1 MCGFSLTAYR
11 VRCVIYLSSQADWGL
26 VVTVISFGEQGPT
39 LMNWL
44 DQYFGVTAK
53 GSTLRTEFFAGMATF
68 LTMAYIIVV
77 NPAIL
82 SKGGLDFGSVFVA
95 TIIAAIV
102 GSLIMGLWANW
113 PVALAPGMGLNA
125 FFTFGVVLGMKQ
137 PWEVALGAVFIS
149 GVLFLVLSLT
159 GLREWVINSIPKS
172 LKLGIGAGIGM
183 FLAIIGLKNAGVVVD
198 NPATLVGLGEFTSL
212 PVLLFLV
219 GFSIMVV
226 LDRLRIPGGIVIGIV
241 AVSVIGWL
249 SGASELQGIVGT
261 VPSLEPTL
269 LKLDIQGAVTA
280 TMIGVVFAF
289 LFVDFFDTAGTLTS
303 VANIAGKI
311 DENGKIENIGRAVI
325 SDSVAT
331 IAGALVGTSNTTSYI
346 ESAAGIKEGGRTGLT
361 AVVVAVFFLL
371 CLGFA
376 PLAQSIPAYA
386 TGAALVFVATHFM
399 RNMLDID
406 WDDVTEYAPAVLAAI
421 LMPLTFSIANGIA
434 IGFLTYAVVKIF
446 SGRLSDANPA
456 VLLVAVLGALHYVF
470 G

>member
-1 MCGFSLTAYR
+1 MK
-11 VRCVIYLSSQADWGL
+11 
-26 VVTVISFGEQGPT
+26 
-39 LMNWL
+39 WL
-44 DQYFGVTAK
+44 DQYFGITEK
-53 GSTLRTEFFAGMATF
+53 GSSIRTELLAGLATF

-82 SKGGLDFGSVFVA
+82 SSAGLDFGAVFVA
-95 TIIAAIV
+95 TIVAAVV
-102 GSLIMGLWANW
+102 GSAIMGFWANW

-125 FFTFGVVLGMKQ
+125 FFTFGIVLGMKQ
-137 PWEVALGAVFIS
+137 PWEVALGAVFVS

-198 NPATLVGLGEFTSL
+198 HPATLVGLGDFTSL
-212 PVLLFLV
+212 PVMLFLA
-219 GFSIMVV
+219 GFCIMVV
-226 LDRLRIPGGIVIGIV
+226 LDRLRVPGGIVIGVIV
-241 AVSVIGWL
+241 VS
-249 SGASELQGIVGT
+249 IVGWVT
-261 VPSLEPTL
+261 GTSEFAGVVGSVPSLEPTL
-269 LKLDIQGAVTA
+269 LKLDIQGALTA

-303 VANIAGKI
+303 VANIANKI
-311 DENGKIENIGRAVI
+311 DDQGKIENIGRAVV
-325 SDSVAT
+325 SDSIAT
-331 IAGALVGTSNTTSYI
+331 IVGALFGTSNTTSYI

-361 AVVVAVFFLL
+361 AVVVAFLFLL
-371 CLGFA
+371 CLVLA

-406 WDDVTEYAPAVLAAI
+406 WDDVTEYSPAVLSAI

-434 IGFLTYAVVKIF
+434 IGFITYAVVKVA
-446 SGRLSDANPA
+446 SGRMRETSPA
-456 VLLVAVLGALHYVF
+456 VFLVAILGVLHYGF